1 MGIEKYVG
9 KVRAGLNAGAR
20 GLGNMVYDGLGD
32 SLSSDVDVKG
42 LVKKVGVSVL
52 AGGMFVTSLV
62 GGSAVRAEAGDFD
75 DFMHGMI
82 GSYVHESVKRHAQ
95 NSMDDYQSEDGG
107 DDNSGNCYNRDQ
119 MMEFGKKVYDM
130 GFSDGVKA
138 QGERKLVVQYWKDFN
153 GNGKLDSG
161 ENLGDVDGPVDLSK
175 YGLSIELETASDE
188 PITFFALDSE
198 GNRVAF
204 VEKRK
209 ISGYYNGSTNDWI
222 KNLHTA
228 GKNKADRY
236 TVYAQQ
242 EGCSKVFKKSI
253 TTVRNRKNLS
263 AK

>member
-1 MGIEKYVG
+1 MVKKRKVYIVFMLVYRMGIEKYIG
-9 KVRAGLNAGAR
+9 KVRTGLNAGAR

-32 SLSSDVDVKG
+32 SLSSDVNLKKNTKKG
-42 LVKKVGVSVL
+42 VAALTLLGIVGLNSGCVTPAGNRFGKNLVRTYIRTSVVRN
-52 AGGMFVTSLV
+52 AKNRSDAQYRQVQR
-62 GGSAVRAEAGDFD
+62 VRANP
-75 DFMHGMI
+75 
-82 GSYVHESVKRHAQ
+82 SVE
-95 NSMDDYQSEDGG
+95 Y
-107 DDNSGNCYNRDQ
+107 
-119 MMEFGKKVYDM
+119 
-130 GFSDGVKA
+130 
-138 QGERKLVVQYWKDFN
+138 ERKLVVQYWKDFN

-175 YGLSIELETASDE
+175 YGLRVKLETASDE

-198 GNRVAF
+198 GNRLSPP
-204 VEKRK
+204 EKDTWNDW
-209 ISGYYNGSTNDWI
+209 INGSSNDWI